1 MAINYTTLLKLP
13 KPDVNTPSWATYMHR
28 LADAVDQLAGRV
40 ATVTKVTGATVF
52 ADLDGTAD
60 KGKYPII
67 RTSVTLTGNVQVTV
81 PARDRL
87 ILAENLSSGAFS
99 WKIQTAAGN
108 GVNVPQGK
116 RMWLRSTATGV
127 IPISKTDGRSTA
139 TEVGLLVV
147 TATHIASNAI
157 TTAKITDANV
167 TLPKLAGGG
176 SYGRIMYTATAAGFA
191 WTTLARGTARQ
202 VLAMSTAVAPK
213 PVWATPPVTRI
224 ATSTGIAFPAAG
236 AEATFTHGLTGLTNK
251 YDYVLIS
258 VAAVCL
264 STEGGYSAGDVAYFT
279 GADYGD
285 AGGSS
290 NIITDSTSSV
300 KFLSSNVGTPLAN
313 KSSGVGFVMT
323 PSKWNLR
330 FKVVV

>member
-1 MAINYTTLLKLP
+1 MAINYTSLLKLP

-28 LADAVDQLAGRV
+28 LADVADLLAGKV
-40 ATVTKVTGATVF
+40 ATVTKTTGATTF

-60 KGKYPII
+60 KGKYPIL

-99 WKIQTAAGN
+99 WKVQTSGGN

-116 RMWLRSTATGV
+116 RMWLRSTSTGV
-127 IPISKTDGRSTA
+127 IAISRTDGRSTA
-139 TEVGLLVV
+139 TEIGLAVI

-191 WTTLARGTARQ
+191 WTTLARGTAGQ
-202 VLAMSTAVAPK
+202 VLAMSTAAVTK
-213 PVWATPPVTRI
+213 PVWKDNFIGKV
-224 ATSTGIAFPAAG
+224 ATSTAMTFSAG
-236 AEATFTHGLTGLTNK
+236 TVKTFTHGLTGITNK
-251 YDYVLIS
+251 YDYRSVQVMLIC
-258 VAAVCL
+258 VNTDV
-264 STEGGYSAGDVAYFT
+264 GYSAGDVVFLGT
-279 GADYGD
+279 ED
-285 AGGSS
+285 GSS
-290 NIITDSTSSV
+290 GQGIAIVADSTTAV
-300 KFLSSNVGTPLAN
+300 KVVISNVGLSLHN
-313 KSSGVGFVMT
+313 KSSGAIGAVTSGDWHMRVRVGAQ
-323 PSKWNLR
+323 
-330 FKVVV
+330 